1 MVGAVAWV
9 AVRFSEGREFVR
21 LAAHAHPRWM
31 LLTLFIQTATYVFQG
46 SIWRVVVLAAR
57 ASLSVGES
65 IRLAVARLFMDQA
78 LPTAGLSGTVV
89 MIKALEQH
97 GVPLPVVMA
106 GVVIDTV
113 SCYGTYVVGV
123 IAALIILAASHEAS
137 RVVIVAA
144 VPFAIFSTGIVIG
157 FLALA
162 GRTIGGPIAM
172 RLGRLRPLGRGMAM
186 LAAADRKLAHNP
198 RLVLTAC
205 ACQAAIIL
213 LDAATIAALIAAL
226 GAKASLGGV
235 FASYMIS
242 TMFRLVGVLPGGL
255 GTFEASSVLT
265 LKMIGVDV
273 PVALSATLL
282 YRGLSFWLPLVP
294 GLWFSRR
301 YAPLP
306 APRAT
311 TTPSPLPA
319 PREPMDT

>member
-21 LAAHAHPRWM
+21 LVARAHPRWM
-31 LLTLFIQTATYVFQG
+31 LLTLFIQTATYFFQG
-46 SIWRVVVLAAR
+46 GIWRLTVRTAGAAL
-57 ASLSVGES
+57 SLGES
-65 IRLAVARLFMDQA
+65 VRLAVARLFMDQA
-78 LPTAGLSGTVV
+78 LPTAGLSGTLV

-113 SCYGTYVVGV
+113 SCYATYVVGV
-123 IAALIILAASHEAS
+123 IAALIVLAVSHEAS

-144 VPFAIFSTGIVIG
+144 VPFALFSTAIVVG

-162 GRTIGGPIAM
+162 GRPINGPIAT
-172 RLGRLRPLGRGMAM
+172 RLARLRPLGRGMAF
-186 LAAADRKLAHNP
+186 LGAADRGLARNP
-198 RLVLTAC
+198 RLLLAAC
-205 ACQAAIIL
+205 ACQATIVL

-242 TMFRLVGVLPGGL
+242 TMFRLVAVLPGGL

-265 LKMIGVDV
+265 LKLIGVDL

-301 YAPLP
+301 YAPRRNK
-306 APRAT
+306 AHR
-311 TTPSPLPA
+311 
-319 PREPMDT
+319 